1 MPGINLSKISQWT
14 AVEVQG
20 THSETIFIETIYII
34 FKWGDSKICEH
45 ASFSVV
51 VLTQRRQ
58 RTTHTNTKLTN
69 ITLSPPDLF
78 LTRIQAVMSNCQHL
92 AAASI

>member
-20 THSETIFIETIYII
+20 THSETIFIETIYI
-34 FKWGDSKICEH
+34 DSKICEH

-78 LTRIQAVMSNCQHL
+78 LTRIQAVMSDCQHL